1 MSGERLTVE
10 LNQQFADELKQWM
23 VLAKERNSDEN
34 ERLRDALEH
43 IVEIYEHHVK
53 TYDHVPSNVYLMA
66 KIARA
71 ALKEKE

>member
-1 MSGERLTVE
+1 MYNYQDDEVTELRKEVE
-10 LNQQFADELKQWM
+10 Q
-23 VLAKERNSDEN
+23 
-34 ERLRDALEH
+34 LRDALEH